1 MKTTVTVGQSMQVLN
16 IGQSEHWN
24 KFGIER
30 QYDSEV
36 DELAIIDELVKL
48 MELAHQKHSQSMVSA
63 PSNDL
68 YFNVTKNKEER
79 G

>member
-68 YFNVTKNKEER
+68 YFNVTKNKEEI